1 MSASLPD
8 YIKAAFN
15 ARPFGMP
22 VPPNWLGL
30 AAFAM
35 LGLLNP
41 GFWLLGAGLEAAYLL
56 TLSHLPR
63 FRAIVDGT
71 FLGEKR
77 QRADQETEA
86 ILAKLAPER
95 HNRFAKL
102 RTRCEH
108 ILEQQ
113 KLDSAVRQIQAA
125 GLSRLLAI
133 YLRLLVTQE
142 LMQKLLLDNES
153 DSESL
158 GEALDELR
166 KSLAAENLAPEHR
179 RSLEGQLEIVTK
191 RQNAL
196 NEGEERLAFTESE
209 ITRIEQQVALIRDE
223 VRLSAA
229 PESIGSQIDRV
240 SGELSETSQ
249 WISDQQPLFGG
260 EDLDDD
266 TIGIVLDHRE
276 TQ

>member
-30 AAFAM
+30 AAFAL

-77 QRADQETEA
+77 QRADKENVA
-86 ILAKLAPER
+86 ILAKLAPDRR
-95 HNRFAKL
+95 HRFEKL
-102 RTRCEH
+102 KTRCEH

-113 KLDSAVRQIQAA
+113 NLDSAVRQIQSA

-133 YLRLLVTQE
+133 YRRLLVTQE
-142 LMQKLLLDNES
+142 AMQKLLLDNES

-158 GEALDELR
+158 GEALEEIQ
-166 KSLAAENLAPEHR
+166 KSLTAENLAPELR
-179 RSLEGQLEIVTK
+179 RSLESQLDIVT
-191 RQNAL
+191 RRREAL
-196 NEGEERLAFTESE
+196 TEGEDRLQFTESE
-209 ITRIEQQVALIRDE
+209 LTRIEQQVALIRDE

-260 EDLDDD
+260 ESLDDD
-266 TIGIVLDHRE
+266 TLGIVLDNRE